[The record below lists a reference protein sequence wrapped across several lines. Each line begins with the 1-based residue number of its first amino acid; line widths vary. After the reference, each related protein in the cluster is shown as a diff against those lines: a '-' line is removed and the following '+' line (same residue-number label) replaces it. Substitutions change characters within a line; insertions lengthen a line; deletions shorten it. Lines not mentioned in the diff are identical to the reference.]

1 MKKVFSFYLIGLLL
15 MVATWMA
22 CRDNTFRDF
31 VPPNILFFSQ
41 TKPKPVPKLVDSLKN
56 KLKNEI
62 RNKSYK
68 FTVFV
73 RDPANAGVLYLK
85 YSLSGGVGRL
95 LYKGQEIT
103 DGIVKEVPREQ
114 NAELEFK
121 PVGTTKAVYKLS
133 FTGVNQYG
141 VSGDPYTLT
150 LVVFENIPPIAR
162 FALRPGNDGRYSR
175 VLDASIS
182 IDGDSKYDGKIL
194 TYEYSMLRNNKR
206 LGLVRSYDITSQTT
220 PVVFPGPGTYLISL
234 IVYDNDAA
242 ASSPVTLTEVV
253 Q

>member
-1 MKKVFSFYLIGLLL
+1 MKKVFRFYLPGLLL
-15 MVATWMA
+15 ILAAWMA

-31 VPPNILFFSQ
+31 APPNIVFFSP

-56 KLKNEI
+56 KLKNVI

-73 RDPANAGVLYLK
+73 KDPVEAGVMYLK

-95 LYKGQEIT
+95 LYKDQEIT
-103 DGIVKEVPREQ
+103 DGIVKDVPREQ

-121 PVGTTKAVYKLS
+121 PDGTTKGVYKLS

-150 LVVFENIPPIAR
+150 LVVFENIPPIAH
-162 FALRPGNDGRYSR
+162 FGLRPGNDGTYSR
-175 VLDASIS
+175 VLDASMS

-194 TYEYSMLRNNKR
+194 TYEYSILRNNKS
-206 LGLVRSYDITSQTT
+206 LGMVRSYDITSKTT
-220 PVVFPGPGTYLISL
+220 PVVFPGPGTYLITL